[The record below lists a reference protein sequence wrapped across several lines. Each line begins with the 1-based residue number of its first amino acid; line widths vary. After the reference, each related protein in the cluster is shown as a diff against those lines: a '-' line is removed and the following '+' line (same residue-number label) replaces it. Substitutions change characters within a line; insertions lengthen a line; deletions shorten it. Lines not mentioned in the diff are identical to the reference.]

1 MFKISLFYSVF
12 IFCSLSGFC
21 QTLTVKYDSTLFDEL
36 DQYGNTFFDNGLLV
50 ASKDYSIYTIIPK
63 DTIIE
68 SDIFGS
74 RQYSHNDYTTVY
86 FKDFR
91 EGLVIYEEDRASST
105 GKPNL
110 IKDNTYRI
118 EWQLNDVRKK
128 VLGYDV
134 QEATGRFRGRE
145 YKVYFAPELLIS
157 SGPFKFDGLPGIILE
172 VVSLDGAVR
181 IIAKEIFTSS
191 EIVTYPFDKSRET
204 ISWEQFKSSYKR
216 YFESMIAYKPSPDS
230 QISVPNRDI
239 EYFVD

>member
-1 MFKISLFYSVF
+1 MFKIKLLYSVILLWSISCF
-12 IFCSLSGFC
+12 S
-21 QTLTVKYDSTLFDEL
+21 QTFTIKYDSTLFDEL
-36 DQYGNTFFDNGLLV
+36 DQYGNSFFDNGQLV
-50 ASKDYSIYTIIPK
+50 TTKDYSVYTIIPK

-68 SDIFGS
+68 SDMFGS
-74 RQYSHNDYTTVY
+74 RQYSHNDYKTVY

-91 EGLVIYEEDRASST
+91 GGVVTYEEERASST
-105 GKPNL
+105 SNPNL
-110 IKDNTYRI
+110 IKDTTYRI
-118 EWQLNDVRKK
+118 KWQLNDVRKK

-134 QEATGRFRGRE
+134 QEATGRFRGRV
-145 YKVYFAPELLIS
+145 YKVYFASELPIS

-172 VVSLDGAVR
+172 VVSLDGTVR

-191 EIVTYPFDKSRET
+191 EVVTYPFDKGRET
-204 ISWEQFKSSYKR
+204 ISWEQFKSNYKR